1 MKRLLPLLP
10 LVATAGL
17 LAACGDCHD
26 GYCDHGRKHEHKY
39 HHGSSDDA
47 LSDRS
52 LGSTRGAHNEKR
64 VGDYNTKDRVEP
76 YPQSGHYYPGH
87 NVAPAYVITPGMT
100 PAESTIPNYRPDGVY
115 YYSPAYEVRGEQHNP
130 SEDALSD
137 RPLGSS
143 RGAHNERM
151 DAKDSNN
158 DGEYDYV
165 PYYAPRRY

>member
-1 MKRLLPLLP
+1 MKRMLPLLP
-10 LVATAGL
+10 LAAIGF

-39 HHGSSDDA
+39 HHGSSEDA

-64 VGDYNTKDRVEP
+64 VGDYNTKDNHAP
-76 YPQSGHYYPGH
+76 NPQHYYPGH
-87 NVAPAYVITPGMT
+87 NVAPAYVVT
-100 PAESTIPNYRPDGVY
+100 PATDATIPNYRPDGVY
-115 YYSPAYEVRGEQHNP
+115 YYGPAYEVRGEQHDP
-130 SEDALSD
+130 ADDALSD

-151 DAKDSNN
+151 DAKDADN
-158 DGEYDYV
+158 DGNYDYV
-165 PYYAPRRY
+165 PYYTPRRY